1 MYNLKNLKVLIL
13 EDNDLVKLT
22 TNSLD
27 INSPEISYKVIKKN
41 EIKNGRIATALNN
54 TDKITLVV
62 QSGIVLN
69 LKGKDLPNKSL
80 IKKYHIGASRYGVF
94 TDHPRL
100 KMHYRWVAE
109 DIHPN
114 VLDLSIFV
122 INPERW
128 EKVPETDK
136 EILNDK
142 KILYMPRYMNHKDDI
157 LFKKD
162 ATAAVDAFNYGVLGE
177 QAVAHNYVETIQKES
192 INILEIYG
200 YCFDKLQPYLKGVPK
215 KSKDRIQHLI
225 DQTTIKIKNT
235 REKMHGNNIR
245 NY

>member
-1 MYNLKNLKVLIL
+1 MHYENIYSNAESISNYLSIDENERPITLMPMHYSFGLSI
-13 EDNDLVKLT
+13 
-22 TNSLD
+22 
-27 INSPEISYKVIKKN
+27 INSHLIK
-41 EIKNGRIATALNN
+41 GATILF
-54 TDKITLVV
+54 T
-62 QSGIVLN
+62 
-69 LKGKDLPNKSL
+69 NKSL
-80 IKKYHIGASRYGVF
+80 IEKYHIGASRYGVF

-122 INPERW
+122 INPEKW
-128 EKVPETDK
+128 DEVPETDEETLK
-136 EILNDK
+136 DK

-215 KSKDRIQHLI
+215 KSKDRVQHLI